1 MKIDVISDTIC
12 PWCFIGKRRLE
23 RALAEH
29 PELEPEIV
37 WHPFQL
43 NPEMP
48 PEGMDREM
56 YLQVKFGG
64 PTRAK
69 EVYGVIARAAS
80 SEALDFKLDKIGN
93 SKALCSKGGVSAVRL
108 RLLGYLTEASNHKPQ
123 HRSLELS
130 FQCIRSAFQA

>member
-12 PWCFIGKRRLE
+12 PWCYIGKRRLE

-29 PELEPEIV
+29 PELDPEIV

-43 NPEMP
+43 NPDMP
-48 PEGMDREM
+48 PEGMDRDM

-69 EVYGVIARAAS
+69 EVYRVIAQAAS
-80 SEALDFKLDKIGN
+80 SEALNFKLDKIGRTP
-93 SKALCSKGGVSAVRL
+93 STLDSHRLVHFAALKGAQQAVVEGLFKA
-108 RLLGYLTEASNHKPQ
+108 Y
-123 HRSLELS
+123 
-130 FQCIRSAFQA
+130 F